1 MTIDDVQYVKYQA
14 IISLIEKY
22 QETWDGV
29 RRSSFCVSKACRVH
43 MYTSCRTIEGKVF
56 LHFLVVTKRNTVD
69 FSLGHKP
76 VHRFVSSLRAGLFG
90 LKGNAVCL
98 AETPLINVP
107 TDFFRTPR
115 NSITSIRANLLSRCL
130 LRNGV

>member
-69 FSLGHKP
+69 FSTSKQVCVLTSCWIVWPEGA
-76 VHRFVSSLRAGLFG
+76 RSLSS
-90 LKGNAVCL
+90 
-98 AETPLINVP
+98 
-107 TDFFRTPR
+107 
-115 NSITSIRANLLSRCL
+115 
-130 LRNGV
+130 